1 MFANI
6 FKILILLLFFN
17 INPVYSKIT
26 NNTDFKTKNLSS
38 YFSALVSFENQQN
51 KDSLKFFNSS
61 KSLIHFHEPY
71 LRNYINSLVQEGK
84 IKKAAYEL
92 SIASAKNNLDF
103 FEAYLLLFLDAIKK
117 ENNNKSEEYLKKLAS
132 LKTKGSFEK
141 VIIQSLEDFFYV
153 FKNKKKKPIRKGL
166 GDLGFINLV
175 FQSCYLGE
183 NKLENYFKNLIN
195 ETQLDYSR
203 YIFFYI
209 NYLIS
214 EEKYKEATD
223 ITDSA
228 DVINSNLLILQTKN
242 WIDTKQFNRISSIF
256 SCKSET
262 DILSEFFY
270 LIASLYSSEEAY
282 TKSNFYL
289 KISNFLNPKFKFNLT
304 LISENFYIN
313 TKYSQS
319 RFAIKDFYEDDG
331 IYYWYKI
338 KKNSQIILKER
349 GIEKSS
355 NYLKTNFKKI
365 KNPSEKILFDMANLF
380 KSFKKYDEAI
390 KYYNKIL
397 PKLNN
402 DSSTYADVLY
412 RRGGGFERLGDYVKS
427 DKDLLKSLEIEP
439 DDAYVLNYLA
449 YSWLE
454 RNYKIDIA
462 MQMLEKAYEQ
472 EPEDAFII
480 DSIGW
485 AHYLIGNYIK
495 AEKLLKKAIQI
506 MPDDPIVND
515 HYGDILWHLDRKMEA
530 QYYWKSVLSFD
541 DAEDEMKD
549 KVYIKILKGLK
560 KI

>member
-1 MFANI
+1 MFTNI

-17 INPVYSKIT
+17 INPLYSKIT

-61 KSLIHFHEPY
+61 KSLIHFHKPY
-71 LRNYINSLVQEGK
+71 LRNYINTLVQEGK
-84 IKKAAYEL
+84 IKKAAHEL
-92 SIASAKNNLDF
+92 RIASSENNLDF

-117 ENNNKSEEYLKKLAS
+117 EDNNKSKEYLKKLTNF
-132 LKTKGSFEK
+132 KKKGSFER

-153 FKNKKKKPIRKGL
+153 FKNKKKKSITKDL

-183 NKLENYFKNLIN
+183 NKLENYFKNLLN

-282 TKSNFYL
+282 KKSNFYL

-313 TKYSQS
+313 NKYSQS

-338 KKNSQIILKER
+338 KKNSQIILKES

-355 NYLKTNFKKI
+355 NYLKKNFKKI
-365 KNPSEKILFDMANLF
+365 KNPSEKILFDMANLS
-380 KSFKKYDEAI
+380 KGLKKYDEAI

-412 RRGGGFERLGDYVKS
+412 RRGSGFERLGDYVKS

>member
-1 MFANI
+1 MFTNI

-17 INPVYSKIT
+17 INPLYSKIT

-61 KSLIHFHEPY
+61 KSLIHFHKPY
-71 LRNYINSLVQEGK
+71 LRNYINTLVQEGK
-84 IKKAAYEL
+84 IKKAAHEL
-92 SIASAKNNLDF
+92 RIASSENNLDF

-117 ENNNKSEEYLKKLAS
+117 EDNNKSKEYLKKLTNF
-132 LKTKGSFEK
+132 KKKGSFER

-153 FKNKKKKPIRKGL
+153 FKNKKKKSITKDL

-183 NKLENYFKNLIN
+183 DKLENYFKNLLN

-214 EEKYKEATD
+214 EEKYKEAKD

-256 SCKSET
+256 SCKNET

-270 LIASLYSSEEAY
+270 LIASLYSSEENY
-282 TKSNFYL
+282 KKSNFYS
-289 KISNFLNPKFKFNLT
+289 KISNFLNQKFKFNLT
-304 LISENFYIN
+304 LIAENFYIN
-313 TKYSQS
+313 NNYSQS
-319 RFAIKDFYEDDG
+319 RIAVEEFDQDDG

-338 KKNSQIILKER
+338 KKNSQIILKEN
-349 GIEKSS
+349 GIEQSS

-365 KNPSEKILFDMANLF
+365 KNPSEKILFDMANLS

-390 KYYNKIL
+390 NYYNKIL

-427 DKDLLKSLEIEP
+427 DKDLLKSLEIDP

-454 RNYKIDIA
+454 RNYKIDVA

-515 HYGDILWHLDRKMEA
+515 HYGDILWYLDRKMEA
-530 QYYWKSVLSFD
+530 QYYWKSVLNFD
-541 DAEDEMKD
+541 DAEDKMKD
-549 KVYIKILKGLK
+549 KTYIKILKGLK

>member
-1 MFANI
+1 MFTNI

-17 INPVYSKIT
+17 INPLYSKIT

-61 KSLIHFHEPY
+61 KSLIHFHKPY
-71 LRNYINSLVQEGK
+71 LRNYINTLVQEGK
-84 IKKAAYEL
+84 IKKAAHEL
-92 SIASAKNNLDF
+92 RIASSENNLDF

-117 ENNNKSEEYLKKLAS
+117 EDNNKSKEYLKKLTNF
-132 LKTKGSFEK
+132 KKKGSFER

-153 FKNKKKKPIRKGL
+153 FKNKKKKSITKDL

-183 NKLENYFKNLIN
+183 NKLENYFKNLLN

-203 YIFFYI
+203 YTFFYI

-214 EEKYKEATD
+214 EEKYKEAKD
-223 ITDSA
+223 ITDST

-256 SCKSET
+256 SCKNET

-270 LIASLYSSEEAY
+270 LIASLYSSEKNY
-282 TKSNFYL
+282 KKSNFYS
-289 KISNFLNPKFKFNLT
+289 KISNFLNKKFKFNLT
-304 LISENFYIN
+304 LIAENFYIN
-313 TKYSQS
+313 NNYSQS
-319 RFAIKDFYEDDG
+319 RIAVEEFDQGDG

-338 KKNSQIILKER
+338 KKNSQIILKEN
-349 GIEKSS
+349 GIEQSS

-365 KNPSEKILFDMANLF
+365 KNPSEKILFDMANLS

-390 KYYNKIL
+390 NYYNKIL

-412 RRGGGFERLGDYVKS
+412 RRGGVFERLGDYVKS
-427 DKDLLKSLEIEP
+427 DKDLLKSLEIDP

-454 RNYKIDIA
+454 RNYKIDVA

-515 HYGDILWHLDRKMEA
+515 HYGDILWYLDRKMEA
-530 QYYWKSVLSFD
+530 QYYWKSVLNFD
-541 DAEDEMKD
+541 DAEDKMKD
-549 KVYIKILKGLK
+549 KTYIKILKGLK